1 MNSGLDPRQAQQLE
15 EAIMTK
21 VRALIASKMQVGT
34 DDLSGDSKLALQQLN
49 QANGTLKVELAK
61 ILDSIRVLSE
71 NQTALQDSIRKTRE
85 SVDVGALSGEIK
97 TVKSDLHRLF
107 TRVDGDTTPKAT
119 TQLQEA
125 LTKVLLR
132 LTDLEAGVSGQKK
145 SAVVTTS
152 QTNGV
157 KPEDLQKLASDLAQ
171 LREAMK
177 IVQSSRSAPPPPTAI
192 QPTIV
197 QSTSYDDT
205 EIRTSLSL
213 LNQKLLTFLGTQ
225 TQINPAEISELKAA
239 VEAVRNK
246 VQENQVSSEQLTLR
260 IAALENSVQS
270 LTSAVQSV
278 PRLDIFEATLG
289 QLESKTKILADNNSA
304 LSQTI
309 STLVN
314 IAASKSELE
323 SISSRIQSLE
333 SRLAQPPA
341 DKVITAGPSG
351 TMQPFPPQPIQQQAP
366 VQLPFA
372 QHALPVQPVTQ
383 IMGNMFGQPILG
395 GGVPVPNN

>member
-71 NQTALQDSIRKTRE
+71 NQTALQDSLRKTRE

-177 IVQSSRSAPPPPTAI
+177 IVQSTRSTPPPATI

-197 QSTSYDDT
+197 QSTPYDDT

-225 TQINPAEISELKAA
+225 TQINPTEISELKAA

-289 QLESKTKILADNNSA
+289 QLESKAKILADNNSA

-333 SRLAQPPA
+333 SRLAQPPV